1 MNFPR
6 SGHSLVY
13 NQSRKM
19 VFTIGGFSKEG
30 GYMKET
36 QVYSIDNKQWY
47 TLGDLK
53 VQRSKPTVCIHQDT
67 IYVFGGITSNEKI
80 YDCPAEKF
88 NYDTRL
94 WEELSYDGYD
104 YPFITNS
111 TPSTS
116 LLSLQDSKNLLFF
129 GGSNMTNKTNIVQKI
144 VLK

>member
-1 MNFPR
+1 
-6 SGHSLVY
+6 
-13 NQSRKM
+13 
-19 VFTIGGFSKEG
+19 
-30 GYMKET
+30 MKET
-36 QVYSIDNKQWY
+36 QVYSIDNKQWF

-53 VQRSKPTVCIHQDT
+53 IQRSKPTVCIHQDT
-67 IYVFGGITSNEKI
+67 IYVFGGITANERI

-94 WEELSYDGYD
+94 WEELTYDGYD
-104 YPFITNS
+104 YPFVTNS